1 MDSATLRGQLSEFFG
16 DVVESD
22 EKLCEECAS
31 DFVFSSMILFHDQ
44 TLGVNMCRMF
54 NISAEDLFYKWEAFK
69 FDGSGV
75 RSFSSLTMESAD
87 ALRSQIQ
94 RGLANKSLQTKHP
107 LPGNMCGL
115 DAKFL
120 GSNVGRADTIKTEG
134 TPIQFLSR
142 LGRSGIILRYMYQ
155 KTSERSEGISGFLL
169 LCNSQH
175 LFLAL
180 DDHIDEIAEIVRDHY
195 KISELGDPASTTE
208 VGRVYSFSNPELS
221 LFFTTRMT
229 LPLSEGLS

>member
-16 DVVESD
+16 DVIESD

-31 DFVFSSMILFHDQ
+31 HFVFSSMILFHDQ

-94 RGLANKSLQTKHP
+94 RGLATKSLQTKHP
-107 LPGNMCGL
+107 LPGNIRGL

-120 GSNVGRADTIKTEG
+120 GSNVGRTDTIKTEG

-142 LGRSGIILRYMYQ
+142 LGTSVTRSDRYMYQ

-180 DDHIDEIAEIVRDHY
+180 DDHIDEIAELVRDHY

-208 VGRVYSFSNPELS
+208 VGHVYSFSDHTERS
-221 LFFTTRMT
+221 LFSR
-229 LPLSEGLS
+229 PG